1 MKRSAVMQV
10 KNECRPSLAALAFQ
24 MLSPPSESVVPPLL
38 SKVLNG
44 LSRVCVRGK
53 AHAG

>member
-1 MKRSAVMQV
+1 MQV
-10 KNECRPSLAALAFQ
+10 KNESSPSLDALAFE

-44 LSRVCVRGK
+44 LSSVCVRGK
-53 AHAG
+53 AHTG